1 MEYLTI
7 NNITKICNDNLYRD
21 LSGNFTHFQWYDF
34 QLDFALK
41 NIANNKGEKIDLTPF

>member
-1 MEYLTI
+1 MEYLTT

-34 QLDFALK
+34 Q
-41 NIANNKGEKIDLTPF
+41 